1 MKKILLLFVMSVLSL
16 QFFSCETDYDG
27 DKPVNQT
34 PDINILETSDG
45 NLTDITSSKKTKVQW
60 YSNDPDG
67 AKTIY
72 YYVVTTDTSLVS
84 EQGLEGKTY
93 VLDALPADGENEE
106 GRKYWS
112 STDKTYAFVSMPYG
126 PYNSDVVYLIDTTFT
141 GSDGNGDGIETNFK
155 AVWSKFFVYGVDENG
170 ATTQIHS
177 KIFRRTNRIPKHPMV
192 FSNKLGL
199 NGFDK
204 YWMTVGTDSAQM
216 VLPSQTAFWQPYDFK
231 WMGEDPDGP
240 DVELEFKWELWE
252 RTDDGLVKVVE
263 SNGWSVNYL
272 SKSFSRE
279 IFEHNKQGKYR
290 LIVRVRDDA
299 FEESINPATINFEV
313 FAPEFDKGVLL
324 IDDNDPTMYP
334 PPSNIT
340 MGNPDAAEVRDF
352 YVSLLE
358 DAGFEPAENASD
370 PMKGYT
376 ISTFSSAIDTT
387 GYEYVYDIDPTT
399 GDTLDV
405 TEVPIE
411 RAYYSPDVRELTRYN
426 LVIIASDDRSNA
438 RGVDF
443 AGQPPFTGY
452 NQYLS
457 SLLDVGGNLFILG
470 PSVLMGKLYTSPDQI
485 PINAYK
491 EPFRQVFDPNAQVV
505 ANISDGT
512 KNFFNKY
519 FGIYSMIFPEQKTY
533 FFDNSSGQL
542 CADHY
547 LTDNYDFVGTDVYS
561 HVTDDNFKPLK
572 IDSARVS
579 KAWWD
584 KSIGTRIQR
593 LALKDGG
600 TVFTGVPT
608 FEAYKGEVIYKYRSI
623 YDIQPQDENYSYEI
637 NGTDTLKHYLWNWN
651 YVTGEIHQEDG
662 NPVPVLRR
670 SGSVATR
677 FISEGSIFKTAF
689 FGVPTYFLDNSENQ
703 VNDMFRTMIEWF
715 DIENNGGSK

>member
-1 MKKILLLFVMSVLSL
+1 
-16 QFFSCETDYDG
+16 
-27 DKPVNQT
+27 
-34 PDINILETSDG
+34 
-45 NLTDITSSKKTKVQW
+45 VQW

-72 YYVVTTDTSLVS
+72 YYTVTTDTSLLA
-84 EQGLEGKTY
+84 ENILT
-93 VLDALPADGENEE
+93 ALPADGENEE

-126 PYNSDVVYLIDTTFT
+126 PYNSDVVYMIDTTFT

-252 RTDDGLVKVVE
+252 RTTSGLELVVE

-290 LIVRVRDDA
+290 FIVRVRDDA
-299 FEESINPATINFEV
+299 FEESINPSTINFEV

-324 IDDNDPTMYP
+324 IDDNDPNLYP
-334 PPSNIT
+334 PSGNLY
-340 MGNPDAAEVRDF
+340 MGNPDAAEIREF
-352 YVSLLE
+352 YIDLLE
-358 DAGFEPAENASD
+358 FAGLEPAETASD

-376 ISTFSSAIDTT
+376 IRTFSSATDTT
-387 GYEYVYDIDPTT
+387 GYEFEYEIDTIT
-399 GDTLDV
+399 HDTLSVD
-405 TEVPIE
+405 TIPII
-411 RAYYSPDVRELTRYN
+411 RAFYSPDVRELTRYN
-426 LVIIASDDRSNA
+426 LVIIASEDRSNA

-457 SLLDVGGNLFILG
+457 SLLDVGGNLFIL
-470 PSVLMGKLYTSPDQI
+470 
-485 PINAYK
+485 
-491 EPFRQVFDPNAQVV
+491 
-505 ANISDGT
+505 
-512 KNFFNKY
+512 
-519 FGIYSMIFPEQKTY
+519 
-533 FFDNSSGQL
+533 
-542 CADHY
+542 
-547 LTDNYDFVGTDVYS
+547 
-561 HVTDDNFKPLK
+561 
-572 IDSARVS
+572 
-579 KAWWD
+579 
-584 KSIGTRIQR
+584 
-593 LALKDGG
+593 
-600 TVFTGVPT
+600 
-608 FEAYKGEVIYKYRSI
+608 
-623 YDIQPQDENYSYEI
+623 
-637 NGTDTLKHYLWNWN
+637 
-651 YVTGEIHQEDG
+651 
-662 NPVPVLRR
+662 VLR
-670 SGSVATR
+670 
-677 FISEGSIFKTAF
+677 
-689 FGVPTYFLDNSENQ
+689 Y
-703 VNDMFRTMIEWF
+703 
-715 DIENNGGSK
+715 